1 MSKFIKNIFEEIT
14 IIKNK
19 IFNPVSEETI
29 KKQKK
34 EIKWTLT
41 HAKQL
46 ENPFYI
52 IKSSPWPTLLGL
64 SASYTAVTL
73 VFNVFHADSYSTK
86 KIIKSLQDAYT
97 NMSTVNPNAV
107 EPVMPVFNLLNEL
120 SNPIMF
126 LIRFPVYIYNVIT
139 INFWQYLKPIY
150 VTWDLIIGLIS
161 FQIIPTLTFLVFFVS
176 IYGWFKDMIIEG
188 TFEGRYTSYVQWN
201 IKCGFLLFIAS
212 EIMFF
217 FGLFWSYF
225 YAALSPT
232 SAIGGV
238 WPPLGIEAP
247 DPLGLPLLNTLI
259 LLYSGLMVNISL
271 KAIRARQRT
280 TMLTFLFFT
289 ILLGIGFEI
298 LQVCEYCWL
307 KFCISDSVYG
317 SVFYMTTGTHG
328 VHVLVGL
335 TWLIISFFRA
345 FKHHFR
351 ADSHLNIKLAAW
363 YWHFVD
369 IVWILVYLIYYWW
382 T

>member
-1 MSKFIKNIFEEIT
+1 MTQILNSIT
-14 IIKNK
+14 QELKVLKNK
-19 IFNPVSEETI
+19 IFNPI
-29 KKQKK
+29 KFEDIQKCKK
-34 EIKWTLT
+34 EINWTL
-41 HAKQL
+41 KRSQQL

-64 SASYTAVTL
+64 TASFTAVNFI
-73 VFNVFHADSYSTK
+73 FNILHADAYSTR
-86 KIIKSLQDAYT
+86 KITDKIWNTYETL
-97 NMSTVNPNAV
+97 NL
-107 EPVMPVFNLLNEL
+107 PVAGISEINTPSFNLLTEL
-120 SNPIMF
+120 SNPLF
-126 LIRFPVYIYNVIT
+126 LLFRLPIYAYNLVMA
-139 INFWQYLKPIY
+139 NFWQYIKPMYI
-150 VTWDLIIGLIS
+150 VTDLVIS
-161 FQIIPTLTFLVFFVS
+161 LFTFQIIPTLTIVIFFMS

-217 FGLFWSYF
+217 FGLFWTYF
-225 YAALSPT
+225 YAALSP
-232 SAIGGV
+232 SSSIGGV
-238 WPPLGIEAP
+238 WPPKGIDAP

-259 LLYSGLMVNISL
+259 LLYSGLMINISL
-271 KAIRARQRT
+271 KAIRARQRP
-280 TMLTFLFFT
+280 TMLIFLFLT
-289 ILLGIGFEI
+289 ICLGVGFEI

-317 SVFYMTTGTHG
+317 SIFYMTTGTHG
-328 VHVLVGL
+328 IHVLVGL

-345 FKHHFR
+345 LKHHFR

-369 IVWILVYLIYYWW
+369 IVWILVYLVYYWW